1 MTREEMSTLA
11 DPETFKPFVIVTGS
25 GSRFPV
31 NHPDF
36 IDIPPLPEPD
46 AEEEPEPSYV
56 TVYDTKTSVARFIVL
71 SNIQQIEF
79 RQRPSAGA

>member
-1 MTREEMSTLA
+1 MTRDEMSKLA
-11 DPETFKPFVIVTGS
+11 DPETFEPFVIVTGS

-36 IDIPPLPEPD
+36 IDIPPLPEEG
-46 AEEEPEPSYV
+46 AEDETWPSYV
-56 TVYDTKTSVARFIVL
+56 TVYETKSSVARFIVL

-79 RQRPSAGA
+79 KRRPSGGE